1 MNTFTIL
8 VAIVGPIIASAL
20 YMIFSL
26 FLLFDEGGK
35 ATLRLF
41 RWAIT
46 LYLSSVAVWQI
57 MTANLVTHSS
67 RFAFILPLVALVHT
81 NTMWLIGVFVDA
93 DRDARPPSPSEKFF
107 QAVLKAFAPE
117 RKKP

>member
-26 FLLFDEGGK
+26 FSILEG
-35 ATLRLF
+35 RHVIWF
-41 RWAIT
+41 SPSRCAIT

-57 MTANLVTHSS
+57 MTATLVTHSS
-67 RFAFILPLVALVHT
+67 WFAFILPLVALVHT
-81 NTMWLIGVFVDA
+81 NTMWLIGVFIDA
-93 DRDARPPSPSEKFF
+93 DREGRPPSPSEKFF
-107 QAVLKAFAPE
+107 QRVREAFAE
-117 RKKP
+117 VYKKR